1 MMFFMFKKREAEIER
16 QEQDIDDAKKV
27 LHKKMN
33 RDLKK
38 QNELIDILSNGI
50 TLEIKK
56 GMGGHHV

>member
-1 MMFFMFKKREAEIER
+1 MFFTFKKREEKIER
-16 QEQDIDDAKKV
+16 READIDDAKKV
-27 LHKKMN
+27 LHRKMN

-56 GMGGHHV
+56 GMGSHHG